1 MTTSLDNTSDVEAAA
16 AAPSGQM
23 TGSSSILHAAIF
35 LGLAALLLALP
46 MLGLYPFVLAEVLC
60 FALFACAF
68 NLMLGFGGLLS
79 FGHAMFFG
87 FASYVAAHTAKNGI
101 ASLPFWLPFAGW
113 FDIPVGLPPFA
124 PELAILTGAAVAAL
138 LGFIAGSL
146 AIRRQGIYFSMI
158 TLALA
163 QMVYFFCVQAPFT
176 GGENGI
182 QAVPRGTALGLLDLS
197 NDRTLYYAVA
207 VVFLA
212 GFLLI
217 YRIIHSPFGQ
227 VLKAIRDNEP
237 RAISLGY
244 RAARY
249 KLAVFVLSAGLAG
262 LAGGMKAVVAQLATL
277 TDVHWS
283 MSGEV
288 ILMTLVGGM
297 GTIFGPVAG
306 AAIIVAIQNYLN
318 SFGAWVTIVQGT
330 IFVICVLIFKEGIIG
345 VLSRAINKP
354 L

>member
-1 MTTSLDNTSDVEAAA
+1 MASVNEAARVA
-16 AAPSGQM
+16 NPAVPDAVKAEEAHGRLH
-23 TGSSSILHAAIF
+23 GILFIAMAAILIGLPF
-35 LGLAALLLALP
+35 LN
-46 MLGLYPFVLAEVLC
+46 LYPFFLGKILC

-68 NLMLGFGGLLS
+68 NLLQGFGGLLS

-87 FASYVAAHTAKNGI
+87 FASYIGAHLLQNGLT
-101 ASLPFWLPFAGW
+101 SLPLWVPFAGW
-113 FDIPVGLPPFA
+113 FTIPVGLPPFT
-124 PELAILTGAAVAAL
+124 PELAIITGAAVAAG
-138 LGFIAGSL
+138 LGYLAGSL

-163 QMVYFFCVQAPFT
+163 QMVYFFCLQAPFT

-182 QAVPRGTALGLLDLS
+182 QGVPRRALFGVIDL
-197 NDRTLYYAVA
+197 NDDLRVYYFVCA
-207 VVFLA
+207 VFLA
-212 GFLLI
+212 GFLFV

-244 RAARY
+244 DVNRY
-249 KLAVFVLSAGLAG
+249 KLLVFVLSATLAG
-262 LAGGMKAVVAQLATL
+262 VAGSTKAVLTQLATL
-277 TDVHWS
+277 TDVHWT

-297 GTIFGPVAG
+297 GTIFGPVVG
-306 AAIIVAIQNYLN
+306 AAVIISIQNDLN
-318 SFGAWVTIVQGT
+318 NLGAWVLIMQGT
-330 IFVICVLIFKEGIIG
+330 IFVICVLLFKEGIVG
-345 VLSRAINKP
+345 VISRAIQRP

>member
-1 MTTSLDNTSDVEAAA
+1 MTSLDHTSQAGTMAPTATGQGAAS
-16 AAPSGQM
+16 PLL
-23 TGSSSILHAAIF
+23 LHAIIF
-35 LGLAALLLALP
+35 LGLAGVLAALP
-46 MLGLYPFVLAEVLC
+46 FLGFYPFVLAEVLC
-60 FALFACAF
+60 FALFASAF

-87 FASYVAAHTAKNGI
+87 FASYITAHTAKYGLE
-101 ASLPFWLPFAGW
+101 SLPLWLPWAGW
-113 FDIPVGLPPFA
+113 LNLPIGLPPFA
-124 PELAILTGAAVAAL
+124 PELAILTGTAVAAL
-138 LGFIAGSL
+138 LGLVAGSL
-146 AIRRQGIYFSMI
+146 AIRRQGIYFAMI

-163 QMVYFFCVQAPFT
+163 QMVYFFSLQAPFT

-182 QAVPRGTALGLLDLS
+182 QAVPRGSALGFIDLS
-197 NDRTLYYAVA
+197 SDTTLYYAVA
-207 VVFLA
+207 AVFMA
-212 GFLLI
+212 GFLFI

-227 VLKAIRDNEP
+227 VLKAIRENEP

-249 KLAVFVLSAGLAG
+249 KLTVFVLSAALAG
-262 LAGGMKAVVAQLATL
+262 LAGGMKAIVSQLATL

-306 AAIIVAIQNYLN
+306 AIIIVAIQNYLN

-330 IFVICVLIFKEGIIG
+330 IFVICVLLFKEGIVG
-345 VLSRAINKP
+345 VASRALKRP